1 MVSTITDRLSAAVE
15 GVPVQI
21 AGAGVVALTQTSGTN
36 AAVCTAFPVVSGWE
50 VNQIFAWRPTA
61 ANTGPMTMTITGVS
75 GSQSILKPNGD
86 SLAAN
91 DIQIGLD
98 VLMRYDGSNLR
109 IIGSGF

>member
-1 MVSTITDRLSAAVE
+1 MVSTITDRLSAAVD

-36 AAVCTAFPVVSGWE
+36 SVVCTAFPVVSDWE

-61 ANTGPMTMTITGVS
+61 ANTGAMTMTITGVS
-75 GSQSILKPNGD
+75 GSQSIRKPNGAV
-86 SLAAN
+86 LAAN

-98 VLMRYDGSNLR
+98 VLMRYDGSVLR